1 MRISI
6 TKEHANVSEQLF
18 HSPLNDRTLTSS
30 DGVIELTDESA
41 TTKILVRGQ
50 GPAVAYGQSKL
61 LPNGTL
67 ICGSR
72 PDEWLFLAGPGKS
85 TEVQAAID
93 QSEATSII
101 DITHGRAMMRLSG
114 PAATQAL
121 AKVCSIDL
129 ADDLTPD
136 GAVFSASVAKVTCD
150 LVRADR
156 QGIQT
161 YLISC
166 ERSFGAYLISA
177 VADAAQE
184 FGLGVPAELSLH

>member
-1 MRISI
+1 
-6 TKEHANVSEQLF
+6 VSDLLF
-18 HSPLNDRTLTSS
+18 QSPLNKAELTSP
-30 DGVIELTDESA
+30 GGNIGLTDESA

-72 PDEWLFLAGPGKS
+72 PDEWTFLAGPGKS
-85 TEVQAAID
+85 AEVQAGID
-93 QSEATSII
+93 QSEATTIV
-101 DITHGRAMMRLSG
+101 DITHGRAMMRLFG

-150 LVRADR
+150 LVRSDS
-156 QGIQT
+156 QGIQA